1 MGDILNSVG
10 VIVAATIILIKP
22 NWWYVDP
29 LCTYFFSAIVFYTT
43 FEIFSACIST
53 FLEGSPEEIDYDEV
67 KEELKLIEG
76 VDEVHDLHIWS
87 ISQDKHCITVHLVV
101 QESHQYKQQLV
112 LAQADH
118 IIRTEFSINHIT
130 IQIET
135 EKANETQMLPEKQQR
150 FEFRCG
156 NDLHI

>member
-29 LCTYFFSAIVFYTT
+29 ICTYFFSCIVFYTT
-43 FEIFSACIST
+43 FEIFASCIKI
-53 FLEGSPEEIDYDEV
+53 FLEGSPEDVDYDEV
-67 KEELKLIEG
+67 KEELRLIEG

-87 ISQDKHCITVHLVV
+87 ISQDKYCITVHLVV

-112 LAQADH
+112 LA
-118 IIRTEFSINHIT
+118 
-130 IQIET
+130 
-135 EKANETQMLPEKQQR
+135 
-150 FEFRCG
+150 
-156 NDLHI
+156 